1 MKHKIKKFI
10 LKSSNSNTYL
20 LQSEFDVMKC
30 YLIDAGNCI
39 DAINSLQPNQKIE
52 AVFLTHAHYDHIAHI
67 RDVIEKFPNCKIYC
81 SEYTRIAL
89 SDHKL
94 NLSFYH
100 GTPVTFTGEQ
110 INIVKENDII
120 PLFNQD
126 KMVILETPGH
136 NEGCL
141 TFQLGNYFF
150 TGDALIPNIPIVT
163 KLKSGNK
170 QQAKESALKIK
181 MATNENSI
189 ICPGHLNM
197 IKSTDINWEG
207 YING

>member
-1 MKHKIKKFI
+1 MKIQKFI
-10 LKSSNSNTYL
+10 FSNSKSNTYL
-20 LQSEFDVMKC
+20 IENEKSEENC
-30 YLIDAGNCI
+30 YLIDAGNGI
-39 DAINSLQPNQKIE
+39 EAMRALQPNQNID
-52 AVFLTHAHYDHIAHI
+52 AIFLTHAHYDHIAHI
-67 RDVIEKFPNCKIYC
+67 GDVIEKFPSCKIYC

-89 SDHKL
+89 ADHKL

-141 TFQLGNYFF
+141 TFQLANYFF

-181 MATNENSI
+181 MATDENSI

-197 IKSTDINWEG
+197 IKSTEIDWKV
-207 YING
+207 YINE